1 MAAPIIFGSQRS
13 KHEIVNDIL
22 QTVLSRSRS
31 PSSYYKCRGL
41 HISYQC
47 NLSWNQLKGYLGPL
61 IDSELLKTTRSG
73 PDLYYEITDKGQKY
87 LQVFAEIEDD
97 LSPVSIAESVM
108 DGIRPH

>member
-1 MAAPIIFGSQRS
+1 MAAPVLFQSQRS

-22 QTVLSRSRS
+22 QTVLSRSQS

-47 NLSWNQLKGYLGPL
+47 NLSWNQLKDYLRPL
-61 IDSELLKTTRSG
+61 IESELLKTTRSG
-73 PDLYYEITDKGQKY
+73 PDLYYEITDNGQRY

-97 LSPVSIAESVM
+97 LRPVQPLESLA
-108 DGIRPH
+108 